1 MKKNWLKIS
10 LIIIALLFIN
20 IKVNAATCDNST
32 KKALKKEAQ
41 QVNITAELQKPSTDP
56 GADNTIYSYDVRV
69 LNVSNNMTYEIG
81 SWIYQYSDA
90 VDGEI
95 YVKNAYLMGGYRVSI
110 VITASNKTACSGEVL
125 RTVYV
130 NLPRY
135 NIYSDRKE
143 CEGLSEYAI
152 CKRTANTENVDE
164 SEFIKRVEQAKKQK
178 IEEEKEK
185 PKEEEKE
192 KTIDKLINFF
202 QENKNIIIPIAV
214 ILSVLIIILVIIKT
228 RKNKNK
234 VKIDLGGDL

>member
-1 MKKNWLKIS
+1 MKKKLLKVL
-10 LIIIALLFIN
+10 LIIIAIVFLN
-20 IKVNAATCDNST
+20 IKVDAATCDNNT
-32 KKALKKEAQ
+32 KKTLKKEAQ
-41 QVNITAELQKPSTDP
+41 QVNITTELQKPSDAP
-56 GADNTIYSYDVRV
+56 GADNTIYSYDVRL

-90 VDGEI
+90 VDGEL

-110 VITASNKTACSGEVL
+110 IITASNKTACSGEVL

-135 NIYSDRKE
+135 NIYSERKE
-143 CEGLSEYAI
+143 CEGLNEYAI

-164 SEFIKRVEQAKKQK
+164 TEFLKRVEEAKKQK
-178 IEEEKEK
+178 IEDEKETPKVEEKENVL
-185 PKEEEKE
+185 
-192 KTIDKLINFF
+192 DKINNFF
-202 QENKNIIIPIAV
+202 SEYKNIIIPIAV
-214 ILSVLIIILVIIKT
+214 ILAVLIIIMIIVKT